1 MLYIADHVLNGRRD
15 DEPVGL
21 RLKCEEAL
29 QGFLGYAESFG
40 CADLVDQPDEA
51 VFNFTEAMP
60 EEPGVSEAIND
71 YDEDTFWQELV
82 TRLAE
87 RDYERNNGRP
97 LCPIPRALPRR
108 PSSARTAMRAQ
119 GTRGGL
125 LEGVRGG
132 RREESRGDQ
141 GRLRP
146 SLVRRLFSPG
156 GVRLVISDH
165 VNYWLT

>member
-1 MLYIADHVLNGRRD
+1 MKLQLTPKEYRRILQMLYIADHVLNGRRD

-97 LCPIPRALPRR
+97 AVPDPEGAPETTEQREDREAELKALEEGYWKEFEAVGVKNLEVIKGGFGR
-108 PSSARTAMRAQ
+108 PS
-119 GTRGGL
+119 
-125 LEGVRGG
+125 
-132 RREESRGDQ
+132 
-141 GRLRP
+141 
-146 SLVRRLFSPG
+146 
-156 GVRLVISDH
+156 
-165 VNYWLT
+165 